1 MVLPL
6 EGIRVVDMG
15 GLGPGAMAAMMLG
28 DLGADVIRVDMTSG
42 EGGVGSGIS
51 YFPPGEAGERLLAHS
66 PMFRN
71 KRNLALNLKSDE
83 GQEIFR
89 RLAGTADVLIEGF
102 RPGVM
107 DRMNIGYEALSKVNP
122 RLIYCAITGFGQM
135 GPYRD
140 MPGHDAVFTAMGG
153 AQALIGEN
161 AETAP
166 VIPQTFVA
174 DLAIGW
180 METTV
185 GILAALWARQHT
197 GRGQMVDIS
206 LMDGVVSLLPMITGA
221 HSFLADGQVPRRG
234 EMLAS
239 GRRPYYATYRTR
251 DGKYLTITP
260 VEPKFWRNLCRAL
273 GREDLVPLQY
283 DPTKQDYL
291 RAELGAIFLT
301 RTRDEWFDLLGGAD
315 VGVGKVLELDEIFAD
330 PHVLSRGMV
339 LELDHPKF
347 GKVRHVGFGL
357 KLSETPPTVRRLP
370 RPPGADTEEI
380 LLEAGYARK
389 EIEEFRRQGVI

>member
-6 EGIRVVDMG
+6 EGIRVLDMG
-15 GLGPGAMAAMMLG
+15 GLGPGAMAAMTLG
-28 DLGADVIRVDMTSG
+28 DLGADVIRVDMTTG

-51 YFPPGEAGERLLAHS
+51 YFPTGEEGERLLAHS

-71 KRNLALNLKSDE
+71 RRNLALNLKSTE
-83 GQEIFR
+83 GQNIFR
-89 RLAGTADVLIEGF
+89 KLARTADVLIEGF

-107 DRMNIGYEALSKVNP
+107 DRMNIGYGALSEINP
-122 RLIYCAITGFGQM
+122 RLIYCAVTGFGQT

-140 MPGHDAVFTAMGG
+140 MPGHDAIFTAMGG
-153 AQALIGEN
+153 AQALIGESE
-161 AETAP
+161 ETPP

-185 GILAALWARQHT
+185 GILSALWARERT

-221 HSFLADGQVPRRG
+221 HSYLADGRVPRRG

-260 VEPKFWRNLCRAL
+260 VEPKFWRNMCRAL
-273 GREDLVPLQY
+273 GREDLIPLQY
-283 DPTKQDYL
+283 DPTKQEYL

-301 RTRDEWFDLLGGAD
+301 RTRDEWFDLLSRAD
-315 VGVGKVLELDEIFAD
+315 VGVGKVLTLDEVFSD
-330 PHVLSRGMV
+330 PHVLSREMV
-339 LELDHPKF
+339 LELDHPTF
-347 GKVRHVGFGL
+347 GKVRQVGFGI
-357 KLSETPPTVRRLP
+357 KFSETPPTLRRLP

-380 LLEAGYARK
+380 LSEAGYTEE
-389 EIEEFRRQGVI
+389 EIADFRRLGVI

>member
-1 MVLPL
+1 MVMPL
-6 EGIRVVDMG
+6 EGIRVLDLG
-15 GLGPGAMAAMMLG
+15 GLGPGAMAAMTLG
-28 DLGADVIRVDMTSG
+28 DLGADVIRVEMTAG

-51 YFPPGEAGERLLAHS
+51 YFPPGEEGERLLAHS

-71 KRNLALNLKSDE
+71 KRSIGLNLKSDE
-83 GQEIFR
+83 GRGIFE
-89 RLAGTADVLIEGF
+89 RLVGRADVLIEGF

-107 DRMNIGYEALSKVNP
+107 DRMAIGYGALSKINP
-122 RLIYCAITGFGQM
+122 RLIYCAVTGFGQT
-135 GPYRD
+135 GPYKD

-153 AQALIGEN
+153 AQALIGESD
-161 AETAP
+161 ETLP

-180 METTV
+180 METTAA
-185 GILAALWARQHT
+185 ILAALWARERT

-221 HSFLADGQVPRRG
+221 HTFFTDGQVPRRG

-239 GRRPYYATYRTR
+239 GNRPYYATYPTR

-273 GREDLVPLQY
+273 GREDLIPLQY
-283 DPTKQDYL
+283 DPAKQEYL
-291 RAELGAIFLT
+291 RAELGAIFRT
-301 RTRDEWFDLLGGAD
+301 RTRAEWFELLGGAD
-315 VGVGKVLELDEIFAD
+315 VGVGKVLALDEVFSD
-330 PHVLSRGMV
+330 PQARSRGMV

-347 GKVRHVGFGL
+347 GKVRQVGFGI
-357 KLSETPPTVRRLP
+357 KFSETPMRVRNLP
-370 RPPGADTEEI
+370 RPAGADTEEI
-380 LLEAGYARK
+380 LTEAGFTPE
-389 EIEEFRRQGVI
+389 EIADFRRRGAI

>member
-1 MVLPL
+1 MALPL
-6 EGIRVVDMG
+6 DEIRVLDIG

-28 DLGADVIRVDMTSG
+28 DLGADVIRVDMTTG

-71 KRNLALNLKSDE
+71 KRNLALDLKSE
-83 GQEIFR
+83 TGQDIFR
-89 RLAGTADVLIEGF
+89 RIVRTADVLIEGF

-107 DRMNIGYEALSKVNP
+107 DRMNLGYEVLSKINP
-122 RLIYCAITGFGQM
+122 GLIYCAVTGFGQT
-135 GPYRD
+135 GPYKD

-153 AQALIGEN
+153 AQALIGESEE
-161 AETAP
+161 APP

-180 METTV
+180 MEATV
-185 GILAALWARQHT
+185 GILAALWARERT

-221 HSFLADGQVPRRG
+221 HSFLADGKIPRRG

-239 GRRPYYATYRTR
+239 GRKPYYATYKTR
-251 DGKYLTITP
+251 DGKYITITP

-273 GREDLVPLQY
+273 GREDLIPLQY
-283 DPTKQDYL
+283 DPAKQEYL
-291 RAELGAIFLT
+291 RAQLTAIFLT
-301 RTRDEWFDLLGGAD
+301 RTRDEWFALLGPAD
-315 VGVGKVLELDEIFAD
+315 VGVGKVLRLDEVFTD
-330 PHVLSRGMV
+330 PHALSRGMI

-347 GKVRHVGFGL
+347 GKVKQIGFGI
-357 KLSETPPTVRRLP
+357 KFSETPPSVRRLP
-370 RPPGADTEEI
+370 KPPGADTEEI
-380 LLEAGYARK
+380 LSEAGYSRD
-389 EIEEFRRQGVI
+389 EIESFRRRGVI